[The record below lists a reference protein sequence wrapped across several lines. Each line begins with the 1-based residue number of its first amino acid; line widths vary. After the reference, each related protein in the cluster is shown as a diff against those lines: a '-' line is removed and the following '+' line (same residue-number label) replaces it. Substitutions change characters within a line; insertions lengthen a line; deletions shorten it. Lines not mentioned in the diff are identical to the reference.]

1 MSIIDNIKY
10 FEHLKQGFRGT
21 ISWNKDKS
29 EMRTEPKNINLNC
42 MIDPKFRHINRLFI
56 ASFRNDNDYPARN
69 YFDEFSMPLVEI
81 KDFHALIDNE
91 QFFDQP
97 VKTKQEAYERLVEI
111 TKNNDYTTGNLL
123 DYLYHKNNYKLISIV
138 SSRQTNTTI
147 P

>member
-1 MSIIDNIKY
+1 
-10 FEHLKQGFRGT
+10 
-21 ISWNKDKS
+21 
-29 EMRTEPKNINLNC
+29 MRTEPKNINLNC

-97 VKTKQEAYERLVEI
+97 VKTKQEAYV
-111 TKNNDYTTGNLL
+111 LL
-123 DYLYHKNNYKLISIV
+123 ATRFAYYPVRIIKPFYYL
-138 SSRQTNTTI
+138 
-147 P
+147 